1 MKRDRTHDAPR
12 SGVRIPNS
20 LLALGSAAVL
30 AVYSAGNLRTREA
43 AQRFDN
49 ESGARRRPMSPGDAG
64 GDRADERSAGLS
76 STSEQGGPRADS
88 GAALGALPTESGADR
103 AAASVISPATHGV
116 VTAAS
121 SPAAG
126 AVTVAGSKEE
136 SANVVSV
143 PATAVSTA
151 AATTAAPSKAV
162 SSDAALTNAAS
173 SVASPQS
180 AAAASTNGSAPT
192 APTSAP
198 KAVAGLPTAAV
209 ATTSDSTKPA
219 TDSVKAMW
227 RDGTFSGWGTSRHGD
242 IEATVVIEGGKI
254 TGASISRCLTRYS
267 CSWIAHLQQQVV
279 TRQSPE
285 VDYVSGATQSANAF
299 YYAVVDALQKAK

>member
-43 AQRFDN
+43 AQRFDD
-49 ESGARRRPMSPGDAG
+49 ESGARRRPISPGDAG
-64 GDRADERSAGLS
+64 VGNPGAGRS
-76 STSEQGGPRADS
+76 STTELGLPRADS
-88 GAALGALPTESGADR
+88 VATPGERVT
-103 AAASVISPATHGV
+103 ASVTSPATEGV
-116 VTAAS
+116 VTATAPS
-121 SPAAG
+121 GVTGPAPK
-126 AVTVAGSKEE
+126 VE
-136 SANVVSV
+136 SANVGSP
-143 PATAVSTA
+143 PATTVPSATSPTVASTTVA
-151 AATTAAPSKAV
+151 SSTAAPSM
-162 SSDAALTNAAS
+162 
-173 SVASPQS
+173 VASPQG
-180 AAAASTNGSAPT
+180 AAAPTANGSAPT
-192 APTSAP
+192 TPTSVPTA
-198 KAVAGLPTAAV
+198 AGLPATGV
-209 ATTSDSTKPA
+209 ATTSDSTKSA

>member
-43 AQRFDN
+43 AQRFDD

-64 GDRADERSAGLS
+64 VGNPGAGRS
-76 STSEQGGPRADS
+76 STTELGLPRADAV
-88 GAALGALPTESGADR
+88 AAPGERVT
-103 AAASVISPATHGV
+103 ASVTSPATEGV
-116 VTAAS
+116 VAATAPSGVTGPAPKVESAKVGLPPATTMPTATSPSVAS
-121 SPAAG
+121 T
-126 AVTVAGSKEE
+126 TVASP
-136 SANVVSV
+136 SV
-143 PATAVSTA
+143 AS
-151 AATTAAPSKAV
+151 TAAPSM
-162 SSDAALTNAAS
+162 
-173 SVASPQS
+173 VASPQG
-180 AAAASTNGSAPT
+180 AAAPTTNGSAPT
-192 APTSAP
+192 TPSSVPA
-198 KAVAGLPTAAV
+198 AGLPATGV
-209 ATTSDSTKPA
+209 ATTSDSTKAA